1 MKNKKKILLVGCG
14 GYLGS
19 YLIPFILKKKNYE
32 IIGYDI
38 GFFKDCNL
46 FDNQEFEKRI
56 IFRDARNLSSLD
68 IEECDVVIHLAGIS
82 NDPLNKLTSEKVY
95 DPSRHY
101 TMRIAKLCKSLK
113 KNLYLLQV
121 VQCMEQQKQM
131 II

>member
-1 MKNKKKILLVGCG
+1 MKKKLLITGCG

-46 FDNQEFEKRI
+46 FDNKEFEKRI

-101 TMRIAKLCKSLK
+101 TMRIAKLCKS
-113 KNLYLLQV
+113 
-121 VQCMEQQKQM
+121 
-131 II
+131 